1 MKDFRKTRGKQI
13 EAWLIA
19 AMFLFGSLTGCSL
32 TGDTHGDVET
42 SENGKLKVVTTLFPY
57 YDFTRQIAGDKVE
70 LSMVIPAGQD
80 SHSFEPTP
88 ADIRLIQNADLLI
101 CNGGAMEQ
109 WVSQVVSSLD
119 SESLKVITMMDYVD
133 IVEEEVVEGM
143 EDAGEEHHHDH
154 SHAAADDT
162 HEDHDH
168 DEAFHAD
175 DEDHDHAAEDHDHTD
190 DEHDH
195 SAETQKH
202 TDDGHDHAAED
213 HNHDDDAAY
222 EIEYDEHIWTSPVN
236 AMKITQVIA
245 DTLEEMDPA
254 DSDTFA
260 ANAED
265 YIGKL
270 KNLDREFRDVVNG
283 ADLDLIVMADKFPLR
298 YFADTYGL
306 RYRAAFSGC
315 SSDTEPS
322 AKTIAYL
329 IDKVREEQIPA
340 VYYLELSSHR
350 VAEIISEETGAKP
363 LLFHS
368 CHNVTRREFDNGVTY
383 LELMEQNVV
392 NLREGLY
399 R

>member
-1 MKDFRKTRGKQI
+1 MKYFKKTRRKRV

-19 AMFLFGSLTGCSL
+19 AMFLFGSLTGCASVR
-32 TGDTHGDVET
+32 DTHGNVGTPGD
-42 SENGKLKVVTTLFPY
+42 GKLKVVTTLFPY
-57 YDFTRQIAGDKVE
+57 YDFDAPD
-70 LSMVIPAGQD
+70 
-80 SHSFEPTP
+80 
-88 ADIRLIQNADLLI
+88 
-101 CNGGAMEQ
+101 
-109 WVSQVVSSLD
+109 
-119 SESLKVITMMDYVD
+119 LKVITMMDYVD
-133 IVEEEVVEGM
+133 VVQEEIVEGM
-143 EDAGEEHHHDH
+143 EDSGDDHGHDHAHHDEEDDD
-154 SHAAADDT
+154 HA
-162 HEDHDH
+162 DHDH
-168 DEAFHAD
+168 DT
-175 DEDHDHAAEDHDHTD
+175 EDHDHA
-190 DEHDH
+190 
-195 SAETQKH
+195 
-202 TDDGHDHAAED
+202 
-213 HNHDDDAAY
+213 DDDHAY

-254 DSDTFA
+254 DA
-260 ANAED
+260 AVFRANEAD
-265 YIGKL
+265 YLGKL
-270 KNLDREFRDVVNG
+270 KNLDQEFRDVVDG

-368 CHNVTRREFDNGVTY
+368 CHNVTRREFESGVTY
-383 LELMEQNVV
+383 LQLMEQNVV

>member
-1 MKDFRKTRGKQI
+1 
-13 EAWLIA
+13 
-19 AMFLFGSLTGCSL
+19 MFLFGALTGCSSVR
-32 TGDTHGDVET
+32 DTHGNVGTPGD
-42 SENGKLKVVTTLFPY
+42 GKLKVVTTLFPY
-57 YDFTRQIAGDKVE
+57 YDFTRQITGDTVD
-70 LSMVIPAGQD
+70 LSVVIPAGQD

-119 SESLKVITMMDYVD
+119 SDSLRVITMMDYVD

-154 SHAAADDT
+154 SHAESETQDD
-162 HEDHDH
+162 HAH
-168 DEAFHAD
+168 DEAVHAGD
-175 DEDHDHAAEDHDHTD
+175 GIHDHETKDHEHRED
-190 DEHDH
+190 E
-195 SAETQKH
+195 
-202 TDDGHDHAAED
+202 
-213 HNHDDDAAY
+213 HDDDADY
-222 EIEYDEHIWTSPVN
+222 RIEYDEHIWTSPVN
-236 AMKITQVIA
+236 AMKITRVIA
-245 DTLEEMDPA
+245 DTLAEMDPDDA
-254 DSDTFA
+254 GVFET
-260 ANAED
+260 NAED
-265 YIGKL
+265 YVGKL
-270 KNLDREFRDVVNG
+270 KKLDQEFRDVVSG
-283 ADLDLIVMADKFPLR
+283 ADLDIIVMADKFPLR

-383 LELMEQNVV
+383 LELMEHNVV

>member
-1 MKDFRKTRGKQI
+1 MNMRTSRLK
-13 EAWLIA
+13 
-19 AMFLFGSLTGCSL
+19 TGCAAAVLGISL
-32 TGDTHGDVET
+32 VLGGCAQTGGSQGAFDASSE
-42 SENGKLKVVTTLFPY
+42 ENGKLKVAVTLFPY
-57 YDFTRQIAGDKVE
+57 YDFVRQIAGNQVD
-70 LSMVIPAGQD
+70 LQMVIPAGMD

-109 WVSQVVSSLD
+109 WVSQVVASLD

-133 IVEEEVVEGM
+133 VVQEEIVEGM
-143 EDAGEEHHHDH
+143 EDSGDDHGHDHAHHDEEDGD
-154 SHAAADDT
+154 HA
-162 HEDHDH
+162 DHDH
-168 DEAFHAD
+168 DT
-175 DEDHDHAAEDHDHTD
+175 EDHDHA
-190 DEHDH
+190 
-195 SAETQKH
+195 
-202 TDDGHDHAAED
+202 
-213 HNHDDDAAY
+213 DDDHAY

-254 DSDTFA
+254 DA
-260 ANAED
+260 AVFRANEAD
-265 YIGKL
+265 YLGKL
-270 KNLDREFRDVVNG
+270 KNLDQEFRDVVDG

-368 CHNVTRREFDNGVTY
+368 CHNVTRREFESGVTY
-383 LELMEQNVV
+383 LQLMEQNVV